1 VGVAVE
7 RRSGV
12 EAAKPGKG
20 TAADGRPAHHVSGLD
35 GVRGLAVAAVVV
47 YHLGYGWAQGGYL
60 GVDTFLVLS
69 GFLITA
75 GLLAEHERT
84 GRIRLGAFW
93 GRRARRLVP
102 ALLLL
107 VAAVAVWAAVAA
119 LPDEARSLRLD
130 GLTALGFVSNWRFVL
145 TGQGYFGQSAA
156 PSLLRHTWSLGVEAQ
171 LYLLWPPVVIYLL
184 ARRGRQATAA
194 AAIALAAASWALGA
208 VLAHPGN
215 VTLAY
220 YGTDTRAAAFLVGAA
235 VAACLAGRAGRPA
248 AAGLPADGNAGGLAA
263 DPAGA
268 GPATGRGAPEP
279 GPGAPQPA
287 ARPGPPARRRPFV
300 ALLGIAGLAVTAYL
314 WTHLSGTSN
323 WLFHGGLALA
333 ALSTAAIVAAIVL
346 RPEGVV
352 ARAFSVAPLRLLGI
366 VSYGVYLWHWP
377 LFLVITQRRTGLT
390 GPALLSA
397 RLAAVAAA
405 TALSWFLIERPVLER
420 RAPRLLPR
428 AWHPVLAAGLTVALA
443 AVLLVPVLHS
453 TSRPV
458 TLVASGRTVS
468 PPPVPAATPG
478 PVPAGAGSPAPP
490 PTTAAPPVPVSM
502 AVLGDSVSVTLGDA
516 LSAVARYYAVQV
528 TNGGIVGC
536 GVALGTEVR
545 SDGQTS
551 AIPGSCYRWQTTW
564 QATLDQA
571 RPDVAVVLLGRWELL
586 DRQVDGVWQHIGEPA
601 YDAYLSQQLDL
612 AIGIAGSDGSA
623 VVVCTAPYFQGLEPP
638 QGGTYPENQSGR
650 VDLWNELVRQ
660 AVARHPGVR
669 LFDLNALMSPAGKYA
684 DVVDGVAVRSSDGVH
699 FSVASGAVVG
709 PALLPFIRNAALT
722 ADTLSRG
729 MHRGLS

>member
-12 EAAKPGKG
+12 EAAEEGPG
-20 TAADGRPAHHVSGLD
+20 AAPSRRPAAHIGGLD

-47 YHLGYGWAQGGYL
+47 YHLGYGWARGGYL

-75 GLLAEHERT
+75 GLLAEHERA

-93 GRRARRLVP
+93 GRRVRRLLP
-102 ALLLL
+102 ALVLV

-171 LYLLWPPVVIYLL
+171 LYLLWPPVVVYLL

-194 AAIALAAASWALGA
+194 AAIGLAAASWALGA

-215 VTLAY
+215 VTRAY

-235 VAACLAGRAGRPA
+235 VAACLSDRSGARGRSA
-248 AAGLPADGNAGGLAA
+248 AAGEPGAGGHAV
-263 DPAGA
+263 D
-268 GPATGRGAPEP
+268 
-279 GPGAPQPA
+279 
-287 ARPGPPARRRPFV
+287 RRRPFL
-300 ALLGIAGLAVTAYL
+300 ALLGVGGAVVTAYL

-333 ALSTAAIVAAIVL
+333 ALSTAALVVTIVL
-346 RPEGVV
+346 RPLGLV
-352 ARAFSVAPLRLLGI
+352 ARAFSLAPLRLLGI

-377 LFLVITQRRTGLT
+377 LFLVITQRRTGLS

-397 RLAAVAAA
+397 RLAAVAVA

-420 RAPRLLPR
+420 RAPQFLPR
-428 AWHPVLAAGLTVALA
+428 AWHPVLAAGLTVGLA
-443 AVLLVPVLHS
+443 AVLVVPVVRPASRPLPLV
-453 TSRPV
+453 TSRRMLTAGP
-458 TLVASGRTVS
+458 A
-468 PPPVPAATPG
+468 PAAPLD
-478 PVPAGAGSPAPP
+478 PAGTVPPAPP
-490 PTTAAPPVPVSM
+490 ATPATTAAPPTPVSM

-516 LSAVARYYAVQV
+516 LAAVGRFYAVKV

-536 GVALGTEVR
+536 GVALGTAVR

-551 AIPGSCYRWQTTW
+551 PVPGSCYRWQATW

-571 RPDVAVVLLGRWELL
+571 HPAVAVILLGRWELL
-586 DRQVDGVWQHIGEPA
+586 DRQVGGVWQHVGEPA
-601 YDAYLSQQLDL
+601 FDTYLAQQLDL
-612 AIGIAGSDGSA
+612 AIDTAGSDGAA

-638 QGGTYPENQSGR
+638 GGGTYPENQSVR
-650 VDLWNELVRQ
+650 VDVWNELVRQ
-660 AVARHPGVR
+660 AVSRHPGAR
-669 LFDLNALMSPAGKYA
+669 LFDLNALMSPGGTYT

-699 FSVASGAVVG
+699 LSVASGAVVG
-709 PALLPFIRNAALT
+709 PALLPVIRDAALP
-722 ADTLSRG
+722 ADTLSGG
-729 MHRGLS
+729 MRKGLS

>member
-12 EAAKPGKG
+12 EAAEEG
-20 TAADGRPAHHVSGLD
+20 TGTVAPRRPAAHVAGLD

-47 YHLGYGWAQGGYL
+47 YHLGYGWARGGYL

-69 GFLITA
+69 GFLITG
-75 GLLAEHERT
+75 GLLAEHERA

-93 GRRARRLVP
+93 GRRVRRLLP
-102 ALLLL
+102 ALLLV

-171 LYLLWPPVVIYLL
+171 LYLLWPPVVVYLL
-184 ARRGRQATAA
+184 ARRRGRQATAA

-208 VLAHPGN
+208 LLAHPGN
-215 VTLAY
+215 VTRAY

-235 VAACLAGRAGRPA
+235 VAACLSGAAGRQEAAGRS
-248 AAGLPADGNAGGLAA
+248 
-263 DPAGA
+263 
-268 GPATGRGAPEP
+268 R
-279 GPGAPQPA
+279 Q
-287 ARPGPPARRRPFV
+287 RRRPFL
-300 ALLGIAGLAVTAYL
+300 ALLGVAGAAVTVYL
-314 WTHLSGTSN
+314 WTHLAGTSN

-333 ALSTAAIVAAIVL
+333 ALSTAAVIAAIVL
-346 RPEGVV
+346 RPAGWL
-352 ARAFSVAPLRLLGI
+352 ARAFSLAPLRLLGI
-366 VSYGVYLWHWP
+366 VSFGVYLWHWP
-377 LFLVITQRRTGLT
+377 LFLVITERRTGLT

-405 TALSWFLIERPVLER
+405 TAFSWFLIERPVLER
-420 RAPRLLPR
+420 KAPRLIPR

-443 AVLLVPVLHS
+443 AVLVVPVVRPA
-453 TSRPV
+453 SRPI
-458 TLVASGRTVS
+458 TLVTAGRTV
-468 PPPVPAATPG
+468 A
-478 PVPAGAGSPAPP
+478 AGAGPVGTAAPAAPSPAPAPTP
-490 PTTAAPPVPVSM
+490 PTTAAPPTPVSM

-516 LSAVARYYAVQV
+516 LAAVGRFYAVKV

-536 GVALGTEVR
+536 GVALGTAVR

-551 AIPGSCYRWQTTW
+551 PVPGSCYRWQATW

-571 RPDVAVVLLGRWELL
+571 RPAVAVVLLGRWELL
-586 DRQVDGVWQHIGEPA
+586 DRQLNGVWQHIGEPSF
-601 YDAYLSQQLDL
+601 DTYLAQQLDL
-612 AIGIAGSDGSA
+612 AIDTAGSDGAA

-638 QGGTYPENQSGR
+638 QGGTYPENESVR

-660 AVARHPGVR
+660 AVARHPGTQ
-669 LFDLNALMSPAGKYA
+669 LFDLNALMSPDGRYTDA
-684 DVVDGVAVRSSDGVH
+684 VDGVAVRSSDGVH
-699 FSVASGAVVG
+699 FSVAAGAVVG
-709 PALLPFIRNAALT
+709 PALLPFVRGAVVP
-722 ADTLSRG
+722 ADTMSRG
-729 MHRGLS
+729 MHKGLS